1 VFCRFIVYRRCLAS
15 TAWIPSGHCQEHLSA
30 ITSKQCGSITYLSHF
45 LITVA
50 SRSRNLSLLLLSA
63 SDRAMT
69 FYLKTSGLLMS
80 LMAVIAR
87 LRGSGLLELEVAA
100 PELAPHSF
108 FSVRAISLLCTHR
121 AYLCGH
127 HALEAA
133 QGKASQAFLQ
143 AVATRES
150 RRQQVVV
157 GGGSR

>member
-1 VFCRFIVYRRCLAS
+1 
-15 TAWIPSGHCQEHLSA
+15 
-30 ITSKQCGSITYLSHF
+30 
-45 LITVA
+45 
-50 SRSRNLSLLLLSA
+50 
-63 SDRAMT
+63 MT

-80 LMAVIAR
+80 LMAMIAR

-108 FSVRAISLLCTHR
+108 FSVRAIRLLCTHR

-143 AVATRES
+143 AVATRELWEEAAGS
-150 RRQQVVV
+150 CGRRQQIVVARHGM
-157 GGGSR
+157 GGKNPKRQYSQAN